1 MAIDVHL
8 IHSPI
13 MRHSAISW
21 PFIEKKNVCKLLSPN
36 KEVLAGE
43 CYFDFLSNDTL
54 KFAARSIYTTFNP
67 VSLKFT
73 K

>member
-54 KFAARSIYTTFNP
+54 LNLQRDP
-67 VSLKFT
+67 FT
-73 K
+73 LHI